1 MSNEKNNFTFCL
13 LLLSLSHSHN
23 IIVVLA
29 STAKISQ
36 LSMSACSALGDIF
49 RSGPLPLLPGGPA
62 AAGDQS
68 GDNGPS
74 SVKDIVTGSDDELSQ
89 QDLVTCLSKILQ
101 SAKEIKVCI
110 DG

>member
-1 MSNEKNNFTFCL
+1 MTFFL
-13 LLLSLSHSHN
+13 LLPLSLSHSHN
-23 IIVVLA
+23 IIIVVLA

-49 RSGPLPLLPGGPA
+49 RSGPLPLPPKGPA

-68 GDNGPS
+68 GDNGA
-74 SVKDIVTGSDDELSQ
+74 SVKGIVTGSDDELSQ
-89 QDLVTCLSKILQ
+89 RDLVTCLSKILQ

-110 DG
+110 II